1 MHHRLPGLPG
11 ALSTLLLVLVVLA
24 ALPGAVRAQD
34 GAAIAES
41 TGPDLGIVSERYI
54 VVDAETGEIYAQRGM
69 HEQVPLASLTKI
81 FTAIEAIEEAPGGYE
96 ITTTEDD
103 LVNWE
108 ATQVGFGPGETFTLR
123 DLLFGMMVES
133 GNDAAHAIA
142 RSLGAQE
149 GDDAEAA
156 VARFMERVNAR
167 IRDMGLTDTHLVN
180 PDGWGVP
187 GHYSSA
193 HDIAAFTR
201 YALRY
206 PRFVEAISVEEFET
220 SNGYTLI
227 NTNKMIDRWDDLLG
241 SKTGYDDTAGYCLM
255 QVARQ
260 GGATMIAITLDGV
273 APDVWYEDNRALLDY
288 AFAAR
293 AERQAAGAGPMPL
306 IARYL
311 DPDAAVL
318 QRIAS
323 AGAAVGGVAPTAALV
338 ANASAPVAAEP
349 VAEAAVAPDQPT
361 APAAGPAE
369 VVTAH
374 RWPFAVLVALVI
386 VAAVARSAWTGAHD
400 RGTAAAGD

>member
-1 MHHRLPGLPG
+1 MHHRPPGVPG
-11 ALSTLLLVLVVLA
+11 VLSTLLVVLVALA
-24 ALPGAVRAQD
+24 ALPFASLAQEASAPA
-34 GAAIAES
+34 GM

-54 VVDAETGEIYAQRGM
+54 VVDAETGEIYAERGM
-69 HEQVPLASLTKI
+69 HDRVPLASLTKI
-81 FTAIEAIEEAPGGYE
+81 FTAIEAIEEAPDGLE
-96 ITTTEDD
+96 IMTTTDD
-103 LVNWE
+103 LVTWE
-108 ATQVGFGPGETFTLR
+108 STQVGFGPNETFTLR
-123 DLLFGMMVES
+123 DLVFGMMVES

-142 RSLGAQE
+142 RSLGAQP

-156 VARFMERVNAR
+156 VARFMERINAR
-167 IRDMGLTDTHLVN
+167 ITDMGLTDTHLVN

-206 PRFVEAISVEEFET
+206 PRFVEAISVEEFRT
-220 SNGYTLI
+220 SNGYALV

-293 AERQAAGAGPMPL
+293 AERQADGAGPMPMV
-306 IARYL
+306 ARYL

-323 AGAAVGGVAPTAALV
+323 AGAAVGGIAPAPEAEVAESALLAAPAADRGAV
-338 ANASAPVAAEP
+338 PEQAVAAE
-349 VAEAAVAPDQPT
+349 T
-361 APAAGPAE
+361 GTAE
-369 VVTAH
+369 VVRAH
-374 RWPFAVLVALVI
+374 RWPYALLVALVI
-386 VAAVARSAWTGAHD
+386 VAAVARSAWTGAEG
-400 RGTAAAGD
+400 RGPAAAGD